1 MRSTFYSLSKG
12 HVMQRN
18 FEFRISKKYDIVL
31 CVLVLCTQMNMMFV
45 MLLSVHPHRASCHI
59 LEYID
64 IEGTRLS
71 SEISPTRTDWT
82 S

>member
-1 MRSTFYSLSKG
+1 
-12 HVMQRN
+12 MQRN

-64 IEGTRLS
+64 IEGTRLVPKYHQLEPTGPRS
-71 SEISPTRTDWT
+71 SVGRALD
-82 S
+82 